1 MLITDVAKA
10 ETCLHRIGYY
20 RLSGSA
26 YPFSGHR
33 EIVRNKEGS
42 DSIRL
47 YENFRPETDFS
58 KVMDLYVFDK
68 RLRLLFLDAIERIEV
83 GLRVEVALILGRR
96 GPFAHRDPNTLMTI
110 SLVPTRKRA
119 SGRMFAFLES
129 EMRVLIDRKKSSRS
143 ILKQI

>member
-1 MLITDVAKA
+1 MHESALLFSVDLVSYTKPYRSIAEQIQLLQGRGMLITDVAKA

-20 RLSGSA
+20 RLSGYA
-26 YPFSGHR
+26 YPFRHR

-96 GPFAHRDPNTLMTI
+96 GPFAHRDPNAI
-110 SLVPTRKRA
+110 
-119 SGRMFAFLES
+119 
-129 EMRVLIDRKKSSRS
+129 
-143 ILKQI
+143 